1 MTSSDVWKLFVA
13 IALHA
18 VPILFCIGM
27 EMTSG
32 ATKKRHMV
40 RPFST
45 VFEATQVTFVTDE
58 S

>member
-1 MTSSDVWKLFVA
+1 MTSSDVWKLFIA

-40 RPFST
+40 RTFYFLSLRA
-45 VFEATQVTFVTDE
+45 VFIFI
-58 S
+58 